1 MTEKSTDREK
11 EQSLTLT
18 AIISEAKRI
27 EENSLHTSKSHFVA
41 AHFWEQFHLCIGIPT
56 VILAAVAGTIAF
68 AAFKYGN
75 VVAGAL
81 SILVTVLSAVATF
94 LNAKQ
99 CASTQ
104 RKAGNDYDSLL
115 TRVRIFWTIECRR
128 EESLD
133 ILADKLED
141 FSRERDRL
149 NRDCLQPSRWAYKR
163 AKKGIEEG
171 EAEYKVDKEDASVS
185 E

>member
-11 EQSLTLT
+11 EQSLTLA
-18 AIISEAKRI
+18 AIIREAKRI
-27 EENSLHTSKSHFVA
+27 EENSLHTSKSHFVV
-41 AHFWEQFHLCIGIPT
+41 AHFWERFHLWIGIPT

-75 VVAGAL
+75 VVAGVL

-94 LNAKQ
+94 LNPKQ
-99 CASTQ
+99 CAIAHQ
-104 RKAGNDYDSLL
+104 KAGNDYDSLL
-115 TRVRIFWTIECRR
+115 TCVRIFWTIECRR
-128 EESLD
+128 EESVD
-133 ILADKLED
+133 ILADKLKD

-149 NRDCLQPSRWAYKR
+149 NRDCPQPSRWAYTR

-171 EAEYKVDKEDASVS
+171 EAEYKVDKECVRDS